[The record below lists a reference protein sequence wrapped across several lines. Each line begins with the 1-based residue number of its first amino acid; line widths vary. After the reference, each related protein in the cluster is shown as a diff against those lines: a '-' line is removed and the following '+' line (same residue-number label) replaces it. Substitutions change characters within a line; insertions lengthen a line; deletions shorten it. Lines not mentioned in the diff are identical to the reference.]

1 MQDPLA
7 QITALLL
14 LFYPLSDICTHAFNQ
29 DKENPVVSN
38 KESGIRCKSV
48 EYGGENR
55 INPIKYARYTLGRP
69 SVKLLWKNICSC
81 QKLSCI
87 ASEKVLGA
95 GVKHA

>member
-48 EYGGENR
+48 EYGG
-55 INPIKYARYTLGRP
+55 K
-69 SVKLLWKNICSC
+69 
-81 QKLSCI
+81 I
-87 ASEKVLGA
+87 ALTP
-95 GVKHA
+95 

>member
-1 MQDPLA
+1 MQAPLA

-48 EYGGENR
+48 EYGG
-55 INPIKYARYTLGRP
+55 K
-69 SVKLLWKNICSC
+69 
-81 QKLSCI
+81 I
-87 ASEKVLGA
+87 ALTP
-95 GVKHA
+95 